1 MTVYSYN
8 AKQLK
13 NKTGP
18 KKPFLTEKKKNILL
32 VAGAFVALGFMS
44 AVADLST
51 KQTEKVS
58 PTPVAVAQ
66 QVAQTRIDEAED
78 QRLRKIAQEKADREL
93 QEQLAKV
100 QQPVQKVEQ
109 SRYKYTKE
117 GAVQEMCEAG
127 RQYRQ
132 DVIAGYMSHSQAE
145 NETRLYARHMQN
157 ISPAEFSTLFKAG
170 NNGLWFDRC

>member
-66 QVAQTRIDEAED
+66 QVVQPKIDEAED

-93 QEQLAKV
+93 REKQEA
-100 QQPVQKVEQ
+100 
-109 SRYKYTKE
+109 
-117 GAVQEMCEAG
+117 A
-127 RQYRQ
+127 
-132 DVIAGYMSHSQAE
+132 
-145 NETRLYARHMQN
+145 
-157 ISPAEFSTLFKAG
+157 SPAV
-170 NNGLWFDRC
+170 DREYEAIAALPLYERQSVCGDRSHPYYSAYKDACAKFYNQF